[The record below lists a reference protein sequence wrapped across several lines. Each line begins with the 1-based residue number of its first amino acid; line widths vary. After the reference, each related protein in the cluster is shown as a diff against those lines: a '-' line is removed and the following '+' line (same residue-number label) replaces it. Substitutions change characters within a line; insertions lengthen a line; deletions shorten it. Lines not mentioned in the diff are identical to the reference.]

1 MRTMFSRPVKKRCQ
15 ELFLD
20 RTSPDLVN
28 RLEKQQKEIADLE
41 KKLRGY
47 LKRRRT
53 SETKLIPYIGD
64 ISRED
69 AIVLSQFAAT
79 SAQILEFGV
88 GASTQVL
95 RAYSTGKMISVDTS
109 LEWIERTKSNLAL
122 LGITSTVDFRTL
134 SSIPCDSHYDFV
146 FVDGVDELRLPFA
159 ISSWSALVPGGH
171 LMFHDTRRHRDFL
184 YVTHLASMCAG
195 DVESLTMNCNQSNIS
210 IVKRRLRPIGSG
222 RIFPDLEKLLASTHT
237 ADVAPIVAVW
247 GPNGFATRIREQ
259 IGTPVFTISKHSENT
274 QVENASPDRLC
285 DLIIIDESNEWTLF
299 ELMDVWN
306 QLRNG
311 GYLLIRDLPTLR
323 NTIQLAIRHWLEVD
337 SVHPNWDQSDY
348 SLLRKK
354 AAEPYVNWNEVEERK
369 AWETGHGEPDGDA
382 IKSRLTGLRS
392 DDQ

>member
-1 MRTMFSRPVKKRCQ
+1 M
-15 ELFLD
+15 
-20 RTSPDLVN
+20 
-28 RLEKQQKEIADLE
+28 KQ
-41 KKLRGY
+41 R
-47 LKRRRT
+47 
-53 SETKLIPYIGD
+53 LIPYIGD
-64 ISRED
+64 ISHED

-95 RAYSTGKMISVDTS
+95 RAYSTGEMISVDTN

-122 LGITSTVDFRTL
+122 LGITTTVDFRTL
-134 SSIPCDSHYDFV
+134 SSIPGDGRYDLA
-146 FVDGVDELRLPFA
+146 FVDGADELRLPFA

-195 DVESLTMNCNQSNIS
+195 NVESLTMNCNQSNIS
-210 IVKRRLRPIGSG
+210 IVKRRIRPIGSG

-259 IGTPVFTISKHSENT
+259 IGTPVFIITKGERFGLTHEPSDAITEALNST
-274 QVENASPDRLC
+274 QCEPAHPDRLH
-285 DLIIIDESNEWTLF
+285 DVIIIDESNEWTLF

-369 AWETGHGEPDGDA
+369 AWETGHGEPDREA
-382 IKSRLTGLRS
+382 IKSRRTCLRS